1 MRFFEFVQPQ
11 QGESTVSKLIDIV
24 KDPNA
29 DPRLKNEILA
39 ILKQLETA
47 GNKADNKPAN
57 PNPQEQIATE
67 STASDTIQTIESDED
82 YYQRILN
89 SDPRLKAV
97 AEQKLKDAEAA
108 GFNVGTALSSSDA
121 FAKFNDEVVSL
132 VSELKQLP
140 PAFSKEVVKELSN
153 MAVQGTN
160 HNDLLNF
167 LNACATEER
176 IIDLPSI
183 VSEFGSGSFSIPEQ
197 YREIVKAL
205 AQITP
210 GSSNAASGKGELMLA
225 VIGKGTTKPAVGD
238 IVVGKKRIEVKAS
251 DKGPKGAETD
261 FGFGSQPVGKA
272 RTIMVNTINKTLG
285 RVVLFDGDAGE
296 QDENGVSGIS
306 GIGTRN
312 LPMLNKLFVEMG
324 ADATQ
329 AMFREMFT
337 AVVGSKFSED
347 IDKIVA
353 AIDENGIDATA
364 LRSGVIGLLFDYYKA
379 VNKHDGLLT
388 INLPNLTYN
397 YVEDAE
403 SFASLPNIT
412 IGSLFDFRKKP
423 SSITTFKQK

>member
-1 MRFFEFVQPQ
+1 M
-11 QGESTVSKLIDIV
+11 
-24 KDPNA
+24 
-29 DPRLKNEILA
+29 
-39 ILKQLETA
+39 
-47 GNKADNKPAN
+47 
-57 PNPQEQIATE
+57 
-67 STASDTIQTIESDED
+67 
-82 YYQRILN
+82 
-89 SDPRLKAV
+89 
-97 AEQKLKDAEAA
+97 
-108 GFNVGTALSSSDA
+108 SSSDA

-324 ADATQ
+324 ASATQ
-329 AMFREMFT
+329 TMFREMFT

-347 IDKIVA
+347 IDKIVSD
-353 AIDENGIDATA
+353 IDENGIDATA